1 MAFTTAFYTKLGL
14 VSLAVGAAME
24 GFMIKTGFYDKVT
37 ALEAERMEDNRV
49 QREEFQQMLRQE
61 ILRQA
66 KDKKL
71 DLNLPPDP

>member
-1 MAFTTAFYTKLGL
+1 
-14 VSLAVGAAME
+14 
-24 GFMIKTGFYDKVT
+24 MIKTGFYDKVT